1 MPDNTQGRLQRLILS
16 ANELREMTQWPDALI
31 EDYLSILEDLL
42 LLANII
48 DGLKLEDLKTDFQ
61 DNSIVFVK
69 DGAAQEDNPD
79 FTWNIDSKKFTVNG
93 TIAGRNRAKQY
104 FYGGF

>member
-1 MPDNTQGRLQRLILS
+1 MPDNTQGRLLRLILS

-42 LLANII
+42 LLANVI

-69 DGAAQEDNPD
+69 DGQAQEDNPD
-79 FTWNIDSKKFTVNG
+79 FTWNMTTKQLTVNG
-93 TIAGRNRAKQY
+93 TIAGKNRAKQY